1 MLISSLICII
11 WSCFSHC
18 KASHIVKTHILFWN
32 SSNPIFRLDNTD
44 HVIDVNVNNSP
55 MEYDQL
61 NLICP
66 RASSEEREE
75 ELHIIYIVTR
85 EEFQACQVRDEKP
98 KIVAVCNQPR
108 KFQYFT
114 ITFRNF
120 SPTPGGLEF
129 RPGQTYYL
137 ISTSGLGDIAR
148 REGGFC
154 SSHNMKI
161 IFKVADHQRKSEPV
175 TVRAEEGA
183 EISPDAGVELLTL
196 SPEMRGRGGLNTTPP
211 SDLGTSS
218 APQYF
223 YRSKTLRKMPTEIN
237 YFYSLRDLFQL
248 RKAFIEKIGKNE
260 TLKAEKLLSSSKSNH
275 FEILNNIICLSTSLL
290 FALQLV

>member
-1 MLISSLICII
+1 MWRPILICIV
-11 WSCFSHC
+11 WSCFSKC
-18 KASHIVKTHILFWN
+18 KASHIVKTHFVFWN

-61 NLICP
+61 NIICP
-66 RASSEEREE
+66 SNNTMDREE
-75 ELHIIYIVTR
+75 EEHHIIYIVTR
-85 EEFQACQVRDEKP
+85 EEFQACQVRSKKP

-129 RPGQTYYL
+129 RPGQSYYL
-137 ISTSGLGDIAR
+137 ISTSALGDIAR

-175 TVRAEEGA
+175 TAGAEGA
-183 EISPDAGVELLTL
+183 EISPDAGEELRTL
-196 SPEMRGRGGLNTTPP
+196 GPAMRDIASPPP
-211 SDLGTSS
+211 HSDLASTSS

-248 RKAFIEKIGKNE
+248 RKAFIEKIEKNE

-275 FEILNNIICLSTSLL
+275 FELLNNIICLSMSLL

>member
-1 MLISSLICII
+1 MKTLDISSYFLSLLVSSALVSGSQVRNVY
-11 WSCFSHC
+11 WNTSS
-18 KASHIVKTHILFWN
+18 ASFGQKPVMTV
-32 SSNPIFRLDNTD
+32 T
-44 HVIDVNVNNSP
+44 VNEGNLP
-55 MEYDQL
+55 WEYDQL

-66 RASSEEREE
+66 HNSSGGEE
-75 ELHIIYIVTR
+75 EEHHIIYIVTR
-85 EEFQACQVRDEKP
+85 EEFQACQVRGKKP
-98 KIVAVCNQPR
+98 KIVAVCNQAH

-129 RPGQTYYL
+129 RPGQSYYL
-137 ISTSGLGDIAR
+137 ISTSTLGDITR

-175 TVRAEEGA
+175 TVRAEEA
-183 EISPDAGVELLTL
+183 EISPDVGVELLTL
-196 SPEMRGRGGLNTTPP
+196 MPAVRGQGLNTTPP
-211 SDLGTSS
+211 PPDRATSS

-260 TLKAEKLLSSSKSNH
+260 TLKAEKLLSSSGSNH
-275 FEILNNIICLSTSLL
+275 FEILNNIICLSTNLL

>member
-1 MLISSLICII
+1 MLVSSFICII
-11 WSCFSHC
+11 WSCFSNC
-18 KASHIVKTHILFWN
+18 EASHIVKTHIVFWN

-44 HVIDVNVNNSP
+44 HVIDVNENNSP

-66 RASSEEREE
+66 HNSSEEGEE
-75 ELHIIYIVTR
+75 EHHIIYIVTR
-85 EEFQACQVRDEKP
+85 EEFQACQVRGKKP

-137 ISTSGLGDIAR
+137 ISTSALGDIAR

-175 TVRAEEGA
+175 TVRVEEA
-183 EISPDAGVELLTL
+183 EISPDVGVELLTL
-196 SPEMRGRGGLNTTPP
+196 MPAIRGQGLNTTPP
-211 SDLGTSS
+211 PPDRATSS

-260 TLKAEKLLSSSKSNH
+260 TLKAEKLLSSSGSNH
-275 FEILNNIICLSTSLL
+275 IEILNNIICLSTNLL

>member
-1 MLISSLICII
+1 MLTSSFICIL
-11 WSCFSHC
+11 WLCFSKC
-18 KASHIVKTHILFWN
+18 EASHIVKTHFVFWN
-32 SSNPIFRLDNTD
+32 ISNPIFRLDNTD

-66 RASSEEREE
+66 RNNSEEEE
-75 ELHIIYIVTR
+75 HIIYIVSR
-85 EEFQACQVRDEKP
+85 EEFQACQVLDKKP
-98 KIVAVCNQPR
+98 KIVAVCDQPR

-129 RPGQTYYL
+129 RPGQSYYL
-137 ISTSGLGDIAR
+137 ISTATLGDIAR

-175 TVRAEEGA
+175 TVRAEGA
-183 EISPDAGVELLTL
+183 EISPDAGVELVTLLTL
-196 SPEMRGRGGLNTTPP
+196 VRGPGLTTPP
-211 SDLGTSS
+211 QPDPGTSL

-223 YRSKTLRKMPTEIN
+223 YREKTSREMPAEIN

-260 TLKAEKLLSSSKSNH
+260 TLKAEKLLSSSTSNH
-275 FEILNNIICLSTSLL
+275 FEILNNIICLSMSLL

>member
-1 MLISSLICII
+1 MLTSSYICII
-11 WSCFSHC
+11 WLCLSKCE
-18 KASHIVKTHILFWN
+18 ASHIVKTHFVFWN

-44 HVIDVNVNNSP
+44 HVIDVNVNNSG

-66 RASSEEREE
+66 RNNSEKEE
-75 ELHIIYIVTR
+75 EEHIIYIVSR
-85 EEFQACQVRDEKP
+85 EEFQACQVRDKKP
-98 KIVAVCNQPR
+98 KIVAVCDQPR

-129 RPGQTYYL
+129 RPGQSYYL
-137 ISTSGLGDIAR
+137 ISTSTLGDITS

-175 TVRAEEGA
+175 TVRAEGA
-183 EISPDAGVELLTL
+183 EITPDVGVELLTRA
-196 SPEMRGRGGLNTTPP
+196 MRGLTLTTDP
-211 SDLGTSS
+211 GTSS

-223 YRSKTLRKMPTEIN
+223 YREKTSREMPPEIN

-275 FEILNNIICLSTSLL
+275 FEILKIIICLSMSLL
-290 FALQLV
+290 FGLQLV